1 MSRNE
6 SMAGKKWEWKEVL
19 EERWE
24 DGRAV
29 YYCKICGK
37 RLGETELQAREN
49 LKLHILQE
57 AFGVKCEDE
66 EEW

>member
-1 MSRNE
+1 MSGLYDMLAE
-6 SMAGKKWEWKEVL
+6 KWENGK
-19 EERWE
+19 
-24 DGRAV
+24 AV

-57 AFGVKCEDE
+57 AFGINE
-66 EEW
+66 E